1 MIDNPFS
8 LQDYT
13 IVVTGASSGIGREC
27 AILFS
32 QMGANLILIG
42 RNQLELTKT
51 LELTN
56 NNNLHTLIQL
66 DLTDYHNVDE
76 FVNSLIEK
84 KIKIQGIVHAAGI
97 STTLPLRNITPEKLD
112 VFFKTNVI
120 AAINLTKL
128 LTKNVLVSDF
138 GLSIVFLASV
148 MGLAGEKGKTQ
159 YSLTK
164 GALIAGAKSLA
175 LELASKNIRVN
186 CVAPGVVVTPMS
198 ENAVYA
204 QNEESLNSIKN
215 LHPLGLGTPH
225 DVANACV
232 YLLSPASRW
241 VTGTTLIVDGGYLA
255 K

>member
-1 MIDNPFS
+1 MIENPFS
-8 LQDYT
+8 LQDFT

-66 DLTDYHNVDE
+66 DLTNYHKVDE
-76 FVNSLIEK
+76 FVNSLLEK
-84 KIKIQGIVHAAGI
+84 RIKIQGIVHAAGI

-112 VFFKTNVI
+112 IFFKTNVI
-120 AAINLTKL
+120 ASINLTKL
-128 LTKNVLVSDF
+128 LTKNILVSDF

-186 CVAPGVVVTPMS
+186 CGAPGVVMTPMS

>member
-1 MIDNPFS
+1 MIENPFS

-66 DLTDYHNVDE
+66 DLTDYHKVDE
-76 FVNSLIEK
+76 FVNSLLEK
-84 KIKIQGIVHAAGI
+84 RIKIQGIVHAAGI

-112 VFFKTNVI
+112 IFFKTNVI
-120 AAINLTKL
+120 ASINLTKL
-128 LTKNVLVSDF
+128 LTKSALLSDF
-138 GLSIVFLASV
+138 DLSIVFLASV

-175 LELASKNIRVN
+175 LELASKKIRVN
-186 CVAPGVVVTPMS
+186 CIAPGVVISPMS
-198 ENAVYA
+198 QNAVYA
-204 QNEESLNSIKN
+204 QNEESLDSIKA
-215 LHPLGLGTPH
+215 LHPLGLGTPQ

-232 YLLSPASRW
+232 FLLSPAARW
-241 VTGTTLIVDGGYLA
+241 ITGTTLIVDGGYLA

>member
-1 MIDNPFS
+1 MIENPFS
-8 LQDYT
+8 LQDYKV
-13 IVVTGASSGIGREC
+13 VVTGASSGIGRQC

-84 KIKIQGIVHAAGI
+84 RIKIQGIVHAAGI

-186 CVAPGVVVTPMS
+186 CVAPGVVVTPMI
-198 ENAVYA
+198 ENAFYA
-204 QNEESLNSIKN
+204 HNEESLNSIKN